1 MSKKGSSSSTGV
13 VAFYA
18 VIPISS
24 DGSGPDLNQA
34 PILRKDS
41 TVGSSDGN
49 SFILTENV
57 DFADSNNEIVVAR
70 VDNTTGQPTHY
81 AIKSF
86 GRVISGELKQETF
99 TIGEYQRF
107 LRVAL
112 AGADISEII
121 SVEDHLAD
129 GGFGSWLRESLIDMS
144 SHLKLKNMAFSS
156 NIIGAVGSEQYLLKL
171 GGF

>member
-1 MSKKGSSSSTGV
+1 M
-13 VAFYA
+13 AFYA
-18 VIPISS
+18 VIPINS
-24 DGSGPDLNQA
+24 DGSGPDLIQA

-57 DFADSNNEIVVAR
+57 DFADSNNEVVVAR

-86 GRVISGELKQETF
+86 GKVISGELKQETF

-112 AGADISEII
+112 AGSDISEIV
-121 SVEDHLAD
+121 SVEDSD
-129 GGFGSWLRESLIDMS
+129 GREYLEVPIKKQEPSKKSIKTPES
-144 SHLKLKNMAFSS
+144 SITNGDSIFSPSQESPKSTTSSKLDA
-156 NIIGAVGSEQYLLKL
+156 
-171 GGF
+171 